1 MAWACPNWDEGH
13 KPVDG
18 RLTEVGSRVGAGAG
32 AVLTTPLII
41 DSVSPLF
48 SADFDQ
54 LQMIRAQHLLL
65 AYNRFWNG
73 DDGRKKKA
81 DNRSLCPH
89 DGDPH
94 DVQAA

>member
-1 MAWACPNWDEGH
+1 M
-13 KPVDG
+13 KVIS
-18 RLTEVGSRVGAGAG
+18 RLTGGLPRWVQGFQGVGRGGSCDPGE
-32 AVLTTPLII
+32 TI

-48 SADFDQ
+48 SVDFDQ